1 MSPCSSLVATPIGTL
16 CLVAGDNGL
25 ASLSWSEDESVAPE
39 PDNPQLRLAS
49 EELRQYFNGELRN
62 FTVKVDFS
70 RWQGFTAQVYGA
82 LRAVPYGETVTY
94 GELARRA
101 GQPAAARAVG
111 RLMANNPLPIILPC
125 HRVIAANGALTG
137 YSGGAG
143 IATKIFLLNHE
154 KAS

>member
-1 MSPCSSLVATPIGTL
+1 MV
-16 CLVAGDNGL
+16 
-25 ASLSWSEDESVAPE
+25 LSWSGDESIVPE
-39 PDNPQLRLAS
+39 LADPFLLLAC
-49 EELRQYFNGELRN
+49 EELTQYFSGKLRT

-70 RWQGFTAQVYGA
+70 RWQGFTAQVYTA
-82 LRAVPYGETVTY
+82 LAAVPYGETITY

-111 RLMANNPLPIILPC
+111 GIMAKNPLPIILPC

>member
-1 MSPCSSLVATPIGTL
+1 MSPCCSLVATPIGTL
-16 CLVAGDNGL
+16 RLVAGDSGL
-25 ASLSWSEDESVAPE
+25 ESIAWSEDESADPE
-39 PDNPQLRLAS
+39 PDNPQLLLAR
-49 EELRQYFNGELRN
+49 EELRQYFSGALRN

-70 RWQGFTAQVYGA
+70 RWQGFTAQVYLA

-111 RLMANNPLPIILPC
+111 RLMASNPLPIILPC